1 MKKIAAILVLAV
13 SVMTTAHASEFIATP
28 IENDYVL
35 NLQGNGNGNN
45 AGLIIT
51 RAGRDWQD
59 IPDEALKDDNIIFF
73 DEYPI
78 ENGSYDIELPINEK
92 SGLYS
97 VVLGD
102 ETGAELE
109 NILLMY
115 TDRSENEEAVEK
127 LVSAAKVSK
136 EEMIKTAEENR
147 YELQFY
153 LPITDTVSED
163 TAWEALYNSAVNGS
177 ISAENGT
184 EAADIYRRELIVNA
198 LNSGMLSDMDDYMQ
212 YMGITDERIDK
223 WYDSASDD
231 FKNKVAERMNKA
243 EIGGA
248 QEFESKLIEAVI
260 LSKVQYPDGYMNI
273 IQILKDFLPETG
285 FSEDI
290 VTTGSCKAVAGKDY
304 DDYNE
309 LRNALSSADTNN
321 GQSGGSGGSGGGGGG
336 GGGSSHS
343 SGPSMP
349 SMEIGAGAETE
360 TPKPLDVS
368 YFNDLDGYDW
378 AKEAIE
384 DLFIKGI
391 ISGRGD
397 GIFAPQDSVTRE
409 EFVKMTVLAM
419 DLEDDTPAESFTDAD
434 PEAWYAPYI
443 TSAVNSGVVTGQGN
457 GIFGI
462 GQPVTRQDMA
472 VMLYRCL
479 DDGGNAEDK
488 SDFTD
493 SNEISD
499 YAADAV
505 GYMNSKGFLKGYED
519 GSFRPLVPVNR
530 AEAAVTISRI
540 LNG

>member
-136 EEMIKTAEENR
+136 DEMIKTAEENR
-147 YELQFY
+147 YKLQFY

-163 TAWEALYNSAVNGS
+163 TAWDALYNSAVNGS
-177 ISAENGT
+177 ISAGNGT

-198 LNSGMLSDMDDYMQ
+198 LNSGMLSDMNDYMQ

-223 WYDSASDD
+223 WYGSASDD

-321 GQSGGSGGSGGGGGG
+321 GQSGGSGGG

>member
-223 WYDSASDD
+223 WYGSASDD

-321 GQSGGSGGSGGGGGG
+321 GQSGGSGGSGGG

>member
-1 MKKIAAILVLAV
+1 MKKIVAILVLAM
-13 SVMTTAHASEFIATP
+13 SVMTTAHASEFITTP

-51 RAGRDWQD
+51 RAGSDWQD

-136 EEMIKTAEENR
+136 DEMIKTAEENR

-163 TAWEALYNSAVNGS
+163 TAWDVLYNSAVNGS
-177 ISAENGT
+177 ISAGNGT
-184 EAADIYRRELIVNA
+184 EVADIYRRELIVNA

-223 WYDSASDD
+223 WYGSASDD
-231 FKNKVAERMNKA
+231 FKYKVAERMNKA

-273 IQILKDFLPETG
+273 MQILRDFLPETG
-285 FSEDI
+285 FSDDI
-290 VTTGSCKAVAGKDY
+290 ITTGSCKAVAGKDY
-304 DDYNE
+304 DDYSE

-321 GQSGGSGGSGGGGGG
+321 GQSSGSGGG

-384 DLFIKGI
+384 ELFVKGI

-419 DLEDDTPAESFTDAD
+419 DLEDDTPAESFTDVD

-505 GYMNSKGFLKGYED
+505 GYMNSRGFLKGYED

>member
-51 RAGRDWQD
+51 RAGSDWQD

-136 EEMIKTAEENR
+136 DEMIKTAEENR

-163 TAWEALYNSAVNGS
+163 TAWDALYNSAVNGS
-177 ISAENGT
+177 ISAGNGT

-223 WYDSASDD
+223 WYGSASDD

-321 GQSGGSGGSGGGGGG
+321 GQSGGSGGG